1 MAQILKD
8 ELRQAILEAAKQEF
22 LDKGYKG
29 ASMRSIAKKANMTV
43 GNLYRYFKNKEE
55 INLTIVGPTFKEI
68 DQALKAIT
76 ANNVSMEARV
86 FNLKP
91 NIDELKTMLDKLMDK
106 LVDIYSLH
114 KKEFSILMLHS
125 RLNEEM
131 TIWFTEIVNSI
142 ISENFILNGLKLDQN
157 ALAKAYA
164 ESIFSGIRSIFEES
178 KKENEELKILL
189 KAYLRSFVFMLD
201 SDLKRITG

>member
-76 ANNVSMEARV
+76 ANSVSMEARV

-114 KKEFSILMLHS
+114 KEEFSILMLHS

-131 TIWFTEIVNSI
+131 IIWFTEIVNSV
-142 ISENFILNGLKLDQN
+142 ISENFLLSGLKLDQN

-164 ESIFSGIRSIFEES
+164 ESIFSGIKSIFKES
-178 KKENEELKILL
+178 KKNNDEIKELL
-189 KAYLRSFVFMLD
+189 KAYLRSFVYMLD
-201 SDLKRITG
+201 SDLKRITV

>member
-131 TIWFTEIVNSI
+131 TIWFTEIVNSV
-142 ISENFILNGLKLDQN
+142 ISENFLLSGLKLDQN